1 MYENRWCV
9 LRPQAVMEV
18 LHGYGISTTQYLQ
31 LHYGHAQ
38 GWFALASAVA
48 DMRTTFLVFF
58 PICFHL
64 RTAVGVKLL
73 WVAVVGDWINLVL
86 KWVLFGER
94 PYWWIQETLYYGN
107 STVPKIQQFPTTC
120 ETGPGSPSGHAMGA
134 AGVYYA
140 MVTSLLPLL
149 LKGEGDPVKKWCVHG
164 CLWMLFWAVQVSVC
178 LSRIFIAAHFPHQVI
193 AGVATGIAVA
203 KVFNRASWIYSATLR
218 GYVHTTFFLLSF
230 ALGLYVLLDAAS
242 ADPHWSLVKAQK
254 WCVHPD
260 WVHLDT
266 TPFAGL
272 LRNTG
277 ALFGLGL
284 SLHLPML
291 IETETSNY
299 RHSGIYRL
307 FCALATLLLLSLL
320 DSFRPPVHTQALFY
334 ILSFCKSATV
344 PLTTVGFVPYCATM
358 ALNVY
363 QRRSYIQRNTLCQ
376 AS

>member
-1 MYENRWCV
+1 MHENRPCS
-9 LRPQAVMEV
+9 LRFEAVMET
-18 LHGYGISTTQYLQ
+18 LHGYGISTTHYLQ
-31 LHYGHAQ
+31 LHYGHAH
-38 GWFALASAVA
+38 GWFALASEAA
-48 DMRTTFLVFF
+48 DLRTTFLLFF

-64 RTAVGVKLL
+64 HTAVGVKLL

-86 KWVLFGER
+86 KWILFGER

-107 STVPKIQQFPTTC
+107 STVPQIQQFPTTC

-140 MVTSLLPLL
+140 MVTSLMPVL
-149 LKGEGDPVKKWCVHG
+149 LKGDGDPVKKWCVHG
-164 CLWMLFWAVQVSVC
+164 CLWMLFWAIQIAVC

-193 AGVATGIAVA
+193 TGVVTGIAVA
-203 KVFNRASWIYSATLR
+203 KVFNRASWIHSATLR
-218 GYVHTTFFLLSF
+218 SYFNTTFFLLSF
-230 ALGLYVLLDAAS
+230 ALGLYTLLDATS
-242 ADPHWSLVKAQK
+242 IDPHWSLVKAQR
-254 WCVHPD
+254 WCLHPD

-284 SLHLPML
+284 SLHLSML
-291 IETETSNY
+291 MEPETCGY
-299 RHSGIYRL
+299 RDGAIYRL
-307 FCALATLLLLSLL
+307 SCALVTLLLLSLL
-320 DSFRPPVHTQALFY
+320 DSFRPPAHTQALFY

-344 PLTTVGFVPYCATM
+344 PLTTVGFVPFCATA

-363 QRRSYIQRNTLCQ
+363 QRKKCLQSSKLHH
-376 AS
+376 SS